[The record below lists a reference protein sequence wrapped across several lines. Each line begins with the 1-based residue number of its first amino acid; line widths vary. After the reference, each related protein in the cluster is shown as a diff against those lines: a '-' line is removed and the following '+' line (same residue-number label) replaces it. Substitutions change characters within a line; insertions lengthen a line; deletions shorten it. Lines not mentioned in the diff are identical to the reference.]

1 MATLPINRKQQ
12 QQQTT
17 DYINKTNKKHRKK
30 ERKKATTTT
39 TNTNQHH
46 PKGWLLDENYMFRG
60 VLYTTGWCWNLVN
73 AQYLLIKEV
82 QTVEQA
88 ASNVNL

>member
-30 ERKKATTTT
+30 ERKKATTT

>member
-1 MATLPINRKQQ
+1 MATLPINRKQ

-30 ERKKATTTT
+30 ERKKATTT